1 MSVTLAELAEI
12 VGGKLKGDGILAIE
26 GVCSLE
32 HPKDRCIAFAE
43 SAGLIPKDGAA
54 RPAAVIITEHL
65 SGSFA
70 DAIIAENPRLAFVQV
85 IEHFLAQEP
94 QPKPAVS
101 PPASV
106 SPKASLGSDVS
117 VGEFAVVCAGASIGD
132 GVRIDANCFIGES
145 ATIGAKTRL
154 HPGVKVLER
163 CVIGEHCIINAGTV
177 IGAEGYGFVSTAEGH
192 RKFPQLGRVVVGD
205 DVEIGACCTIDRAAL
220 DETRIGRG
228 CKIDNLV
235 QIAHNV
241 HVGEHTLIAAQ
252 CGIAGRARIGS
263 WCVIGGQVGI
273 QGGIEVG
280 DRCVIAGQS
289 GVFGSLPAG
298 SKVSGYPAK
307 PHQQAMRV
315 LALTQK
321 LPELTEKLKALE
333 EELRELKRKGK
344 GKS

>member
-1 MSVTLAELAEI
+1 MSFTLSQLAEI
-12 VGGKLKGDGILAIE
+12 LGGELRGDAALPIS

-32 HPKDRCIAFAE
+32 RPESGCIAFAD
-43 SAGLIPKDGAA
+43 SARSVRQAKTEYL
-54 RPAAVIITEHL
+54 AAVITTQEL
-65 SGSFA
+65 AGSF
-70 DAIIAENPRLAFVQV
+70 DNAIVVRNPRLAFVHV
-85 IEHFLAQEP
+85 IEHFLAQKP
-94 QPKPAVS
+94 QPEPAISTLATIS
-101 PPASV
+101 PQAKIGENV
-106 SPKASLGSDVS
+106 N
-117 VGEFAVVCAGASIGD
+117 VGEYAVIAAHAVVKTGA
-132 GVRIDANCFIGES
+132 R
-145 ATIGAKTRL
+145 IGAGCYLGENTMVGARTII
-154 HPGVKVLER
+154 HPGVRVLADCEIGDR
-163 CVIGEHCIINAGTV
+163 CIVNSGTV
-177 IGAEGYGFVSTAEGH
+177 IGSEGFGFVTTAEGH
-192 RKFPQLGRVVVGD
+192 HKFPQLGRVVIGD

-241 HVGEHTLIAAQ
+241 TIGEHTLIAAQ
-252 CGIAGRARIGS
+252 CGIAGRASIGS
-263 WCVIGGQVGI
+263 WCVVGGQVGI
-273 QGGIEVG
+273 QGGVEIG

-289 GVFGSLPAG
+289 GVFSSLPAG

-333 EELRELKRKGK
+333 EELRELKRKSK

>member
-1 MSVTLAELAEI
+1 MSVTLGELAEI
-12 VGGKLKGDGILAIE
+12 VGGKIKGDGTLAIE

-32 HPKDRCIAFAE
+32 HPKDGCIAFAE
-43 SAGLIPKDGAA
+43 SAGLIPKGGAA
-54 RPAAVIITEHL
+54 RPAAVIATEHL

-94 QPKPAVS
+94 QPKPAIS
-101 PPASV
+101 PLASV
-106 SPKASLGSDVS
+106 SPQAKLGKGAS
-117 VGEFAVVCAGASIGD
+117 VGEFAVVAAGVTIGD
-132 GVRIDANCFIGES
+132 HAHIGAGGYIGEG
-145 ATIGAKTRL
+145 AVIGAGTLL

-163 CVIGEHCIINAGTV
+163 CEIGARCIINAGTV

-205 DVEIGACCTIDRAAL
+205 DVEIGACCTVDRAAL

-241 HVGEHTLIAAQ
+241 HIGEHTLIAAQ
-252 CGIAGRARIGS
+252 CGIAGRTRIGS
-263 WCVIGGQVGI
+263 WCVVGGQVGI

-289 GVFGSLPAG
+289 GVFSSLPAG

-321 LPELTEKLKALE
+321 LPELTEKIKALE

>member
-1 MSVTLAELAEI
+1 MSVTLGRLAEI
-12 VGGKLKGDGILAIE
+12 AEGELKGDSKLPIA

-32 HPKDRCIAFAE
+32 HSLVGHIAFAE
-43 SAGLIPKDGAA
+43 SAGLIPKEMALP
-54 RPAAVIITEHL
+54 PAAVVTTQQL
-65 SGSFA
+65 ASVFTN
-70 DAIIAENPRLAFVQV
+70 AIIVKNPRLAFVRI
-85 IEHFLAQEP
+85 IEFFHAQRERE
-94 QPKPAVS
+94 QPIVS
-101 PPASV
+101 PLASV
-106 SPKASLGSDVS
+106 SP
-117 VGEFAVVCAGASIGD
+117 GAMLGD
-132 GVRIDANCFIGES
+132 GVEIGQFTVICEDAVVGNDAHLDAGCYVGKG
-145 ATIGAKTRL
+145 ATIGANTRL
-154 HPGVKVLER
+154 FPGVKVLAD
-163 CVIGEHCIINAGTV
+163 CVIGARCIINAGTI
-177 IGAEGYGFVSTAEGH
+177 IGAEGYGFVTTAEGH
-192 RKFPQLGRVVVGD
+192 RKFPQLGRVIIGD

-220 DETRIGRG
+220 DETRVGRG

-263 WCVIGGQVGI
+263 WCIIGGQVGI

-289 GVFGSLPAG
+289 GVFSSLPAG

-333 EELRELKRKGK
+333 EELRELRRKGK
-344 GKS
+344 GKT